1 MVKVRGRNSNGK
13 TVKQTAEKLARASIC
28 DVVVPHWCHLAIMQG
43 HATDSQ
49 SRSAG
54 AWHQWLMP
62 AARRRHP
69 RFLAIFGRLFDRL
82 PVRISTSDLHH
93 RILRKKIYH
102 IRAYDFG
109 VQFSFKKQPS
119 LFRRH
124 KPNYPPSPLSDEEIN
139 TSFPTK
145 AIYAQWIYE
154 WSTNK
159 SEIPEALK
167 DCKKKTTKMNNRVP
181 GASPKV
187 VKSLQGNEHN
197 GGQTSK
203 KKTGEPG
210 EKTSLKVMRR
220 TKKWRITRKCEWR
233 ESSVGGRL

>member
-43 HATDSQ
+43 HATDLQ

-109 VQFSFKKQPS
+109 VQFSFNLSRYRVAVTVAKHQVMPS
-119 LFRRH
+119 KRFARSNLG
-124 KPNYPPSPLSDEEIN
+124 LGVG
-139 TSFPTK
+139 
-145 AIYAQWIYE
+145 
-154 WSTNK
+154 WSMLC
-159 SEIPEALK
+159 SY
-167 DCKKKTTKMNNRVP
+167 
-181 GASPKV
+181 
-187 VKSLQGNEHN
+187 
-197 GGQTSK
+197 
-203 KKTGEPG
+203 
-210 EKTSLKVMRR
+210 
-220 TKKWRITRKCEWR
+220 
-233 ESSVGGRL
+233 ESSFSVHLQSILTIERPAKV